1 MVAAGEKAPHRADCA
16 LMQARTEIR
25 YGRPGL
31 RPEALQVVSV
41 QDCSAG
47 PVTPSPVTLNLY
59 IRSCSLPPSLLKVT
73 VIEES
78 VRAFRLGVLGSNWFQ

>member
-1 MVAAGEKAPHRADCA
+1 MAAGEKAPHRAGCA

-41 QDCSAG
+41 QGCSAE
-47 PVTPSPVTLNLY
+47 PVTPSPVAVNLY
-59 IRSCSLPPSLLKVT
+59 TSSCSFPAGLLTLT

-78 VRAFRLGVLGSNWFQ
+78 VRAFRLGALGSNWF